1 MGETAKCIYCLKEK
15 PVEDFNIEH
24 VISRMLGRYNNAPT
38 LNNHEV
44 CEECNSYFCNEIESK
59 LSSDSLE
66 GLLRLRYHHAKAK
79 DTGRNVGRTRLTITG
94 KNDVFNGLQFTPS
107 MNGSIPEGIQL
118 YAESAIGIQLDSG
131 DGIVDYYTLES
142 LPNSSKLTKDG
153 VPVKVKQ
160 IIVIGYSR
168 EDAEKALIEKG
179 FDLSHATYTDNLSF
193 PEITTEQHVEVD
205 IKAKVDS
212 RVHRLA
218 LKNILNF
225 ACYTLGK
232 EYVMKQSL
240 TGLRNYVRYGIQSKS
255 LLSVISE
262 KSVSVPYDIA
272 PNSHIIGIG
281 ITALHDGFYIMGFVS
296 WFGAITYS
304 FILEKAD
311 KASINTD
318 HYKCVVCDNEKR
330 EIKELPNWV
339 VIDWP
344 QSGCH
349 VKITDEGNLMI
360 VPVE

>member
-1 MGETAKCIYCLKEK
+1 MEETAKCIYCLKEK
-15 PVEDFNIEH
+15 PVEDFNVEH

-44 CEECNSYFCNEIESK
+44 CEVCNSYFCNEIESK

-79 DTGRNVGRTRLTITG
+79 DTGRNVGKTRLTITG
-94 KNDVFNGLQFTPS
+94 KNDVFNGLQFSPS

-118 YAESAIGIQLDSG
+118 YADSAIGLQFDLG
-131 DGIVDYYTLES
+131 EGKVDYYTLEN
-142 LPNSSKLTKDG
+142 LPTPSELAKDG
-153 VPVKVKQ
+153 EPEKVKQ

-179 FDLSHATYTDNLSF
+179 FDLAQATYTDNLSF
-193 PEITTEQHVEVD
+193 PEITTEQQAEVD
-205 IKAKVDS
+205 IKARIDPLVQ
-212 RVHRLA
+212 RLA

-225 ACYTLGK
+225 ACYTIGK

-240 TGLRNYVRYGIQSKS
+240 TELRNYARYGIHSKP
-255 LLSVISE
+255 LLSAISE
-262 KSVSVPYDIA
+262 KGISLPHEIA

-318 HYKCVVCDNEKR
+318 HLKCVVCDNEKR
-330 EIKELPNWV
+330 EIKELPNLV